1 MRLKVDVEGE
11 VSKNNT
17 FFWTGVWKKF
27 DHIWGRGCSN
37 QLQKAWGPVPT
48 SFEDCTEP
56 WDLSIQAPIFY
67 REVLFEIA
75 AFECAVVE
83 DAEED
88 WNFACVFVE
97 DAEEDTI

>member
-1 MRLKVDVEGE
+1 MKRCALLQTLGRRCAQIA
-11 VSKNNT
+11 T
-17 FFWTGVWKKF
+17 FY
-27 DHIWGRGCSN
+27 C
-37 QLQKAWGPVPT
+37 
-48 SFEDCTEP
+48 
-56 WDLSIQAPIFY
+56 
-67 REVLFEIA
+67 EVLFEIA